1 MILLNLSIDGDE
13 QAIHRANLYEDQLDA
28 SILQIEYLHFT
39 GKLDA
44 ITIADFF
51 LIPQG
56 ESGIDSPKKKN
67 SLTILKGLLRKKEE
81 HKIEENNGAD
91 GALHTLYAYMVQPI
105 ALVLQEEYNSS
116 HFCPQRSYSKNPS
129 FTGLDSRLYHCIF
142 TASKNDVMKKALV
155 IIGYILFAGSTA
167 FAQIQKIERPAII
180 KKVIPP
186 PPSNLPA
193 GKDLSI
199 SIKSFQ
205 YDPANGGA
213 IHVTYVV
220 KNNGA
225 DPVDLNNVAVQGYID
240 DPVIRPTATMPT
252 YPVNGKNY
260 YAGGGQAIAS
270 FSTILNGGQEKENTL
285 HCFNLAKEHY
295 FNSGS
300 NYNYILLVD
309 KANIISE
316 TNETNNSVSWSF
328 RGYEGQYN
336 PAVNPSQYYLTD
348 AFITIK
354 TGADNK
360 EKESEVSIRVI
371 PSLIKNL
378 SDDHNEFIKK
388 LAKNE
393 LELYSNSPRTLPL
406 ALFMAS
412 TYTTVNPPTSLA
424 SFLLNGLGT
433 VIEYKANIFT
443 DAWKIEQV
451 ELVLHFKD
459 ANGIY
464 HPTQGVKIIQ
474 FNMPANTF
482 LDGITKHYLVCK
494 ADAALNPVSIKTIE
508 KLSAY

>member
-1 MILLNLSIDGDE
+1 
-13 QAIHRANLYEDQLDA
+13 
-28 SILQIEYLHFT
+28 
-39 GKLDA
+39 
-44 ITIADFF
+44 
-51 LIPQG
+51 
-56 ESGIDSPKKKN
+56 
-67 SLTILKGLLRKKEE
+67 
-81 HKIEENNGAD
+81 
-91 GALHTLYAYMVQPI
+91 
-105 ALVLQEEYNSS
+105 
-116 HFCPQRSYSKNPS
+116 
-129 FTGLDSRLYHCIF
+129 
-142 TASKNDVMKKALV
+142 MKKAL
-155 IIGYILFAGSTA
+155 IISVCILYACSSA
-167 FAQIQKIERPAII
+167 LAQIQKIEKPEREVI

-186 PPSNLPA
+186 PPSTLPA

-225 DPVDLNNVAVQGYID
+225 DAVDLNNVSIQGYID
-240 DPVIRPTATMPT
+240 DPVTRPTTTMPT
-252 YPVNGKNY
+252 YLVNGKYY
-260 YAGGGQAIAS
+260 YAGGGHAIAS
-270 FSTILNGGQEKENTL
+270 VSTMLNGGQEKENTL

-295 FNSGS
+295 FNSSS
-300 NYNYILLVD
+300 NYNYILFVD
-309 KANIISE
+309 KANIINE
-316 TNETNNSVSWSF
+316 TNENNNSVNWSF

-336 PAVNPSQYYLTD
+336 PSLNPAQYYLTD

-378 SDDHNEFIKK
+378 SNDDHNEFIKK
-388 LAKNE
+388 VAKND
-393 LELYSNSPRTLPL
+393 LEFYSNSPRTLQL
-406 ALFMAS
+406 GLFMAS

-424 SFLLNGLGT
+424 SFSLNGLGT

-464 HPTQGVKIIQ
+464 HPTQGVKTIQ

-482 LDGITKHYLVCK
+482 LDGFAKHYLVCK
-494 ADAALNPVSIKTIE
+494 ADAALNPVSVKVID

>member
-1 MILLNLSIDGDE
+1 
-13 QAIHRANLYEDQLDA
+13 
-28 SILQIEYLHFT
+28 
-39 GKLDA
+39 
-44 ITIADFF
+44 
-51 LIPQG
+51 
-56 ESGIDSPKKKN
+56 
-67 SLTILKGLLRKKEE
+67 
-81 HKIEENNGAD
+81 
-91 GALHTLYAYMVQPI
+91 
-105 ALVLQEEYNSS
+105 
-116 HFCPQRSYSKNPS
+116 
-129 FTGLDSRLYHCIF
+129 
-142 TASKNDVMKKALV
+142 MKKAL
-155 IIGYILFAGSTA
+155 IITGCILLVGSTA
-167 FAQIQKIERPAII
+167 FAQIQKIERPVTMQKII
-180 KKVIPP
+180 LPA
-186 PPSNLPA
+186 PSNLPA

-225 DPVDLNNVAVQGYID
+225 DAVDLNNVTVQGYID

-252 YPVNGKNY
+252 YPLNGKNY
-260 YAGGGQAIAS
+260 YPGGGQAIAT
-270 FSTILNGGQEKENTL
+270 FSTMLNGGQEKENTL
-285 HCFNLAKEHY
+285 HFFNLAREHY
-295 FNSGS
+295 FNSAS
-300 NYNYILLVD
+300 NYSYFLLVD
-309 KANIISE
+309 KFNIISE
-316 TNETNNSVSWSF
+316 TNETNNAAGWSF

-336 PAVNPSQYYLTD
+336 PAVNPSQYYLTN

-371 PSLIKNL
+371 PSLVKNL
-378 SDDHNEFIKK
+378 SDNHNEFMKK

-412 TYTTVNPPTSLA
+412 TYTTANPPTSLA

-464 HPTQGVKIIQ
+464 HPTQGVKTIQ

-482 LDGITKHYLVCK
+482 LDGFVKHYLVCK
-494 ADAALNPVSIKTIE
+494 ADASLNPVSIKTIE
-508 KLSAY
+508 KISAY